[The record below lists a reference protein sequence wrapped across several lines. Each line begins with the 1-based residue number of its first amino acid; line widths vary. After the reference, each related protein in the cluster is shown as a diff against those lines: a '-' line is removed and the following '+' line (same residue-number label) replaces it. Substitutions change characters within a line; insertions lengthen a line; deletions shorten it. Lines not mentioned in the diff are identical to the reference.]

1 MLHFCLGP
9 GGAKEVFALDLCRPL
24 GVLLNS
30 CPIGPLYP
38 SRVAGA
44 GVLSTGGAKGHG
56 DTGQHRSLRHDGTG
70 GHSDTERH
78 SGAGD
83 MMMSIKDMVPL
94 GYTETLW
101 DTVMLEDMLTGGF
114 DISD

>member
-9 GGAKEVFALDLCRPL
+9 GGAKEVFALDLCRSL

-44 GVLSTGGAKGHG
+44 EVLSTGGARGHG
-56 DTGQHRSLRHDGTG
+56 
-70 GHSDTERH
+70 DTERH

-83 MMMSIKDMVPL
+83 MMMSIKDVVLL

-114 DISD
+114 AISD